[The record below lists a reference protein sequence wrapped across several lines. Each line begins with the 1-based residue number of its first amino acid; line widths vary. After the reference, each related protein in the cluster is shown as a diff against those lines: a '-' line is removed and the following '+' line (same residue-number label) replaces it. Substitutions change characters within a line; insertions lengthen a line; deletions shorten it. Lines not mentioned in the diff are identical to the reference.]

1 LLARR
6 QHGLA
11 TLRGRILSRGAVWG
25 TDFVL
30 KNLCLR
36 SPYAAT
42 ALTYVQ
48 CYTFTRAALFH
59 MLPSY
64 PAVAQH
70 VRRHVCWLAVRR
82 YILVESERARAVA
95 RSALLAAGLSS
106 GAAGGVSPGVLGAA
120 ARAAAQA
127 LGISTGGEGTAAA
140 GAGRRG
146 SMSLVTALGK
156 ASAAAEM
163 AAAAAL
169 AVEQTGGRAGAV
181 NGAEAQVPPR
191 RKSMMDLDEQSD
203 DEAAADMRL
212 IAIAGPL

>member
-1 LLARR
+1 M
-6 QHGLA
+6 
-11 TLRGRILSRGAVWG
+11 
-25 TDFVL
+25 L

-48 CYTFTRAALFH
+48 CYTFTRAALLH
-59 MLPSY
+59 LLSSY

-106 GAAGGVSPGVLGAA
+106 GAAGGVSPEVLGAA

-127 LGISTGGEGTAAA
+127 LGISTGGGGAAAA

-156 ASAAAEM
+156 ASAAEM
-163 AAAAAL
+163 AVAAAL
-169 AVEQTGGRAGAV
+169 AVGQMGGRAGAV

-212 IAIAGPL
+212 IATAGPL